1 MSYAHDRPL
10 ASVAARDI
18 AEIAARLLTDRSWA
32 GQENLPLFG
41 PDRLTP
47 DEMEQTMSDVLGRP
61 VAYRQTR
68 GGLRRKHGLTWPD
81 VGADE
86 QTIPE

>member
-1 MSYAHDRPL
+1 MISLRSPRGC
-10 ASVAARDI
+10 SPTAR
-18 AEIAARLLTDRSWA
+18 
-32 GQENLPLFG
+32 GVGHENLPLFG